1 METQRSPGAPPKSS
15 AAGRILA
22 IDYGR
27 KRIGVA
33 VSDELGLTAHP
44 LENIQRSNREAD
56 MRRLREICREQGIR
70 RIVVG
75 QPLHI
80 NGTAGEM
87 AQGAERYAGRLRK
100 GLGLP
105 VELLDERLTSWEAKE
120 MIAETGRP
128 ADRREPLDA
137 LAAAILLREYL
148 ERQRQASCAAL
159 PPEKG

>member
-1 METQRSPGAPPKSS
+1 METQRSPGAPPESS
-15 AAGRILA
+15 ARGRILA

-27 KRIGVA
+27 RRIGVA
-33 VSDELGLTAHP
+33 VSDELGLTARP

-56 MRRLREICREQGIR
+56 MRRLREICREQGVR

-80 NGTAGEM
+80 NGSTGEM
-87 AQGAERYAGRLRK
+87 AQEAERYAGRLRK

-105 VELLDERLTSWEAKE
+105 VEMLDERLTSWEAEE
-120 MIAETGRP
+120 MVAETGRR

-137 LAAAILLREYL
+137 TAAAVLLREYL
-148 ERQRQASCAAL
+148 ERQREAGRAAL
-159 PPEKG
+159 PAEKG